1 MRFIIKFQLS
11 VEYGNKVAQDP
22 NTMIKLDELIN
33 KLNVEA
39 SYFLLQDGKRT
50 GIFITNIE
58 SADMIPPVAESI
70 LQAFGAEVKLYPFMS
85 LEELKKGYSNMASGY
100 SNTQSNIHLSIFCN
114 SF

>member
-39 SYFLLQDGKRT
+39 SYFLL
-50 GIFITNIE
+50 
-58 SADMIPPVAESI
+58 
-70 LQAFGAEVKLYPFMS
+70 
-85 LEELKKGYSNMASGY
+85 
-100 SNTQSNIHLSIFCN
+100 
-114 SF
+114 